1 MSLDML
7 AREGIMALRRAKRR
21 NMERLVEA
29 CGGMAMNCLDD
40 LSEDCLGHSGLV
52 YEHVLV
58 SGCGG
63 SVLFTLLSGLCTI
76 KAIQPGLHLYCIY

>member
-21 NMERLVEA
+21 NMERMVEA

-40 LSEDCLGHSGLV
+40 LTEECLGYSGLV
-52 YEHVLV
+52 YEHILV
-58 SGCGG
+58 GG
-63 SVLFTLLSGLCTI
+63 HLTRFTFTETILSRFTNI
-76 KAIQPGLHLYCIY
+76 KISIPI